1 MAKPR
6 GLRPPMVAGMGP
18 RLMSPKEFEMRM
30 FPKSE
35 PISKTIV
42 AVALL
47 MMIGIPAGMLVV
59 FAIRVVGAMLG

>member
-1 MAKPR
+1 MAKR
-6 GLRPPMVAGMGP
+6 EHVS
-18 RLMSPKEFEMRM
+18 RLGVHAPTDEPEESEMRM

-47 MMIGIPAGMLVV
+47 MMIGIPAGMLMV
-59 FAIRVVGAMLG
+59 FAIRLVGAMLG